1 MSLETLN
8 FEDKRAI
15 ILQQLNSISST
26 LPTIVAVTKK
36 QPDNRVDSALVAGHR
51 VFGEN
56 RIQEATQRWANRRRK
71 FNDLKLHFIGP
82 LQTNKVDAAV
92 SLFDVIESLDRP
104 KLALALSK
112 ALQKSS
118 RTPSLLIQVNTG
130 EEIQKSGIS
139 PTELSDFYHYCKDD
153 LNLPVRGLMCIPP
166 ANQPPAPHFALISK
180 LADRFNLE
188 MKSMGM
194 SNDFE
199 IATQLGATHI
209 RIGTGLFGSRLPQ

>member
-15 ILQQLNSISST
+15 ILQQLNSISSI

-36 QPDNRVDSALVAGHR
+36 QPDNRVDAALVAGHR

-118 RTPSLLIQVNTG
+118 RMPSLLIQVNTG

-139 PTELSDFYHYCKDD
+139 PTELPDFYHYCKED
-153 LNLPVRGLMCIPP
+153 LNLPVQGLMCIPP

-180 LADRFNLE
+180 LADRFNLK